1 MFEIVTKEA
10 LNPTVMRMD
19 VCAPLI
25 AKKAK
30 AGQFIILRLDEQG
43 ERIPLTIADYDREKG
58 TVTIIFQKVGLTT
71 ELLGDLNEG
80 DSIRDFVGPL
90 GLPTE
95 LPDAYVDIRRL
106 VSDEAYVSTLLD
118 LLVDELLVSDTKLD
132 QVVELIWNTPAYRQ
146 SVTGSVPEL
155 DLDDADTFRSLFR
168 SLYQNNA
175 QVRGLLDE
183 QVRLL
188 AHDYLTALQVDDIT
202 YDIDRIDLDDNIV
215 DMLAE
220 NLDPE
225 GTPDAKNTLHIYG
238 TIANRLPLSA
248 EIQARLR
255 PTLIE
260 VPVQID
266 AKSEENVIA
275 ETPIYGEDLRTLIH
289 GCQVVIPVTLD
300 RYYRNGFDNTADCQL
315 LIELHLVKR
324 GGLKLNL

>member
-1 MFEIVTKEA
+1 MKK
-10 LNPTVMRMD
+10 L
-19 VCAPLI
+19 PLL
-25 AKKAK
+25 
-30 AGQFIILRLDEQG
+30 FL
-43 ERIPLTIADYDREKG
+43 
-58 TVTIIFQKVGLTT
+58 VGLLAAGCVDK
-71 ELLGDLNEG
+71 EYDLKDVETDNIAIG
-80 DSIRDFVGPL
+80 DSQSEFRCPLMTIRVSMQEITDNGIDIENVFRETDIW
-90 GLPTE
+90 LPTE

-106 VSDEAYVSTLLD
+106 VSDEAYVSALLD

-175 QVRGLLDE
+175 QVRELLDE

>member
-1 MFEIVTKEA
+1 MKK
-10 LNPTVMRMD
+10 L
-19 VCAPLI
+19 PLL
-25 AKKAK
+25 
-30 AGQFIILRLDEQG
+30 FL
-43 ERIPLTIADYDREKG
+43 
-58 TVTIIFQKVGLTT
+58 VGLLAAGCVDK
-71 ELLGDLNEG
+71 EYDLKDVETDNIAIG
-80 DSIRDFVGPL
+80 DSQSEFRCPLMTIRVSMQEITDNGIDIENVFRETDIW
-90 GLPTE
+90 LPTE

-132 QVVELIWNTPAYRQ
+132 QVVELIWNNPAYRQ

-175 QVRGLLDE
+175 QVRELLDE

-188 AHDYLTALQVDDIT
+188 AHDYLMALQVDDIT

-248 EIQARLR
+248 EIRARLR

>member
-1 MFEIVTKEA
+1 MKK
-10 LNPTVMRMD
+10 L
-19 VCAPLI
+19 PLL
-25 AKKAK
+25 
-30 AGQFIILRLDEQG
+30 FL
-43 ERIPLTIADYDREKG
+43 
-58 TVTIIFQKVGLTT
+58 VGLLAAGCVDK
-71 ELLGDLNEG
+71 EYDLKDVETDNIAIG
-80 DSIRDFVGPL
+80 DSQSEFRCPLMTIRVSMQEITDNGIDIENVFRETDIW
-90 GLPTE
+90 LPTE

-118 LLVDELLVSDTKLD
+118 LLVDELLVSDAKLD

-168 SLYQNNA
+168 SLYQSSP
-175 QVRGLLDE
+175 QVRELLDE

-248 EIQARLR
+248 EIRARLR

>member
-1 MFEIVTKEA
+1 MKK
-10 LNPTVMRMD
+10 L
-19 VCAPLI
+19 PLL
-25 AKKAK
+25 
-30 AGQFIILRLDEQG
+30 FL
-43 ERIPLTIADYDREKG
+43 
-58 TVTIIFQKVGLTT
+58 VGLLAAGCVDK
-71 ELLGDLNEG
+71 EYDLKDVETDNIAIG
-80 DSIRDFVGPL
+80 DSQSEFRCPLMTIRVSMQEITDNGIDIENVFRETDIW
-90 GLPTE
+90 LPTE

-106 VSDEAYVSTLLD
+106 VSDEAYVSTLLN

>member
-1 MFEIVTKEA
+1 MKK
-10 LNPTVMRMD
+10 L
-19 VCAPLI
+19 PLL
-25 AKKAK
+25 
-30 AGQFIILRLDEQG
+30 FL
-43 ERIPLTIADYDREKG
+43 
-58 TVTIIFQKVGLTT
+58 VGLLAAGCVDK
-71 ELLGDLNEG
+71 EYDLKDVETDNIAIG
-80 DSIRDFVGPL
+80 DSQSEFRCPLMTIRVSMQEITDNGIDIENVFRETDIW
-90 GLPTE
+90 LPTE

-175 QVRGLLDE
+175 QVRELLDE

-202 YDIDRIDLDDNIV
+202 YDIDRIDLDDKIV

>member
-1 MFEIVTKEA
+1 MKK
-10 LNPTVMRMD
+10 L
-19 VCAPLI
+19 PLL
-25 AKKAK
+25 
-30 AGQFIILRLDEQG
+30 FL
-43 ERIPLTIADYDREKG
+43 
-58 TVTIIFQKVGLTT
+58 VGLLAAGCVDK
-71 ELLGDLNEG
+71 EYDLKDVETDNIAIG
-80 DSIRDFVGPL
+80 DSQSEFRCPLMTIRVSMQEITDNGIDIENVFRETDIW
-90 GLPTE
+90 LPTE

-175 QVRGLLDE
+175 QVRELLDE

-225 GTPDAKNTLHIYG
+225 GTPDAKNTLHVYG

>member
-1 MFEIVTKEA
+1 MKK
-10 LNPTVMRMD
+10 L
-19 VCAPLI
+19 PLL
-25 AKKAK
+25 
-30 AGQFIILRLDEQG
+30 FL
-43 ERIPLTIADYDREKG
+43 
-58 TVTIIFQKVGLTT
+58 VGLLAAGCVDK
-71 ELLGDLNEG
+71 EYDLKDVETDNIAIG
-80 DSIRDFVGPL
+80 DSQSEFRCPLMTIRVSMQEITDNGIDIENVFRETDIW
-90 GLPTE
+90 LPTE
-95 LPDAYVDIRRL
+95 LPDAYVAIRRL

-118 LLVDELLVSDTKLD
+118 LLVDELLVSDAKLD

-155 DLDDADTFRSLFR
+155 DLDDADTFRSLVR
-168 SLYQNNA
+168 SLYQSSP
-175 QVRGLLDE
+175 QVRELLDE

>member
-1 MFEIVTKEA
+1 MKK
-10 LNPTVMRMD
+10 L
-19 VCAPLI
+19 PLL
-25 AKKAK
+25 
-30 AGQFIILRLDEQG
+30 FL
-43 ERIPLTIADYDREKG
+43 
-58 TVTIIFQKVGLTT
+58 VGLLAAGCVDK
-71 ELLGDLNEG
+71 EYDLKDVETDNIAIG
-80 DSIRDFVGPL
+80 DSQSEFRCPLMTIRVSMQEITDNGIDIENVFRETDIW
-90 GLPTE
+90 LPTE

-168 SLYQNNA
+168 SLYQSSP

>member
-1 MFEIVTKEA
+1 M
-10 LNPTVMRMD
+10 
-19 VCAPLI
+19 PLL
-25 AKKAK
+25 
-30 AGQFIILRLDEQG
+30 FL
-43 ERIPLTIADYDREKG
+43 
-58 TVTIIFQKVGLTT
+58 VGLLAAGCVDK
-71 ELLGDLNEG
+71 EYDLKDVETDNIAIG
-80 DSIRDFVGPL
+80 DSQSEFRCPLMTIRVSMQEITDNGIDIENVFRETDIW
-90 GLPTE
+90 LPTE

-175 QVRGLLDE
+175 QVRELLDE

-266 AKSEENVIA
+266 VKSEENVIA

>member
-1 MFEIVTKEA
+1 MKK
-10 LNPTVMRMD
+10 L
-19 VCAPLI
+19 PLL
-25 AKKAK
+25 
-30 AGQFIILRLDEQG
+30 FL
-43 ERIPLTIADYDREKG
+43 
-58 TVTIIFQKVGLTT
+58 VGLLAAGCVDK
-71 ELLGDLNEG
+71 EYDLKDVETDNIAIG
-80 DSIRDFVGPL
+80 DSQSEFRCPLMTIRVSMQEITDNGIDIENVFRETDIW
-90 GLPTE
+90 LPTE

-118 LLVDELLVSDTKLD
+118 LLVDELLVSDAKLD

-175 QVRGLLDE
+175 QVRELLDE

-188 AHDYLTALQVDDIT
+188 AHDYLMALQVDDIT

-248 EIQARLR
+248 EIRARLR

>member
-1 MFEIVTKEA
+1 MKK
-10 LNPTVMRMD
+10 L
-19 VCAPLI
+19 PLL
-25 AKKAK
+25 
-30 AGQFIILRLDEQG
+30 FL
-43 ERIPLTIADYDREKG
+43 
-58 TVTIIFQKVGLTT
+58 VGLLAAGCVDK
-71 ELLGDLNEG
+71 EYDLKDVETDNIAIG
-80 DSIRDFVGPL
+80 DSQSEFRCPLMTIRVSMQEITDNGIDIENVFRETDIW
-90 GLPTE
+90 LPTE

-175 QVRGLLDE
+175 QERELLDE

>member
-1 MFEIVTKEA
+1 MKK
-10 LNPTVMRMD
+10 L
-19 VCAPLI
+19 PLL
-25 AKKAK
+25 
-30 AGQFIILRLDEQG
+30 FL
-43 ERIPLTIADYDREKG
+43 
-58 TVTIIFQKVGLTT
+58 VGLLAAGCVDK
-71 ELLGDLNEG
+71 EYDLKDVETDNIAIG
-80 DSIRDFVGPL
+80 DSQSEFRCPLMTIRVSMQEITDNGIDIENVFRETDIW
-90 GLPTE
+90 LPTE

-132 QVVELIWNTPAYRQ
+132 QVVELIWNNPAYRQ

-289 GCQVVIPVTLD
+289 GCQVVIPVTFD

>member
-1 MFEIVTKEA
+1 MKK
-10 LNPTVMRMD
+10 L
-19 VCAPLI
+19 PLL
-25 AKKAK
+25 
-30 AGQFIILRLDEQG
+30 FL
-43 ERIPLTIADYDREKG
+43 
-58 TVTIIFQKVGLTT
+58 VGLLAAGCVDK
-71 ELLGDLNEG
+71 EYDLKDVETDNIAIG
-80 DSIRDFVGPL
+80 DSQSEFRCPLMTIRVSMQEITDNGIDIENVFRETDIW
-90 GLPTE
+90 LPTE

-118 LLVDELLVSDTKLD
+118 LLVDELLVSDAKLD
-132 QVVELIWNTPAYRQ
+132 QVVELIWNNPAYRQ

-248 EIQARLR
+248 EIRARLR

>member
-1 MFEIVTKEA
+1 MKK
-10 LNPTVMRMD
+10 L
-19 VCAPLI
+19 PLL
-25 AKKAK
+25 
-30 AGQFIILRLDEQG
+30 FL
-43 ERIPLTIADYDREKG
+43 
-58 TVTIIFQKVGLTT
+58 VGLLAAGCVDK
-71 ELLGDLNEG
+71 EYDLKDVETDNIAIG
-80 DSIRDFVGPL
+80 DSQSEFRCPLMTIRVSMQEITDNGIDIENVFRETDIW
-90 GLPTE
+90 LPTE

-132 QVVELIWNTPAYRQ
+132 QVVELIWNNPAYRQ

-175 QVRGLLDE
+175 QVRELLDE

-215 DMLAE
+215 DMLSK

>member
-1 MFEIVTKEA
+1 MKK
-10 LNPTVMRMD
+10 L
-19 VCAPLI
+19 PLL
-25 AKKAK
+25 
-30 AGQFIILRLDEQG
+30 FL
-43 ERIPLTIADYDREKG
+43 
-58 TVTIIFQKVGLTT
+58 VGLLAAGCVDK
-71 ELLGDLNEG
+71 EYDLKDVETDNIAIG
-80 DSIRDFVGPL
+80 DSQSEFRCPLMTIRVSMQEITDNGIDIENVFRETDIW
-90 GLPTE
+90 LPTE

-155 DLDDADTFRSLFR
+155 DLGDADTFRSLFR

-175 QVRGLLDE
+175 QVRELLDE

-275 ETPIYGEDLRTLIH
+275 ETPIYGEDLRTFIH

>member
-1 MFEIVTKEA
+1 MKK
-10 LNPTVMRMD
+10 L
-19 VCAPLI
+19 PLL
-25 AKKAK
+25 
-30 AGQFIILRLDEQG
+30 FL
-43 ERIPLTIADYDREKG
+43 
-58 TVTIIFQKVGLTT
+58 VGLLAAGCVDK
-71 ELLGDLNEG
+71 EYDLKDVETDNIAIG
-80 DSIRDFVGPL
+80 DSQSEFRCPLMTIRVSMQEITDNGIDIENVFRETDIW
-90 GLPTE
+90 LPTE

-106 VSDEAYVSTLLD
+106 VSDEAYVSTLLEQ
-118 LLVDELLVSDTKLD
+118 LVDELLVSDTKLD

-168 SLYQNNA
+168 SLYQSSP

-248 EIQARLR
+248 EIRARLR

>member
-1 MFEIVTKEA
+1 MKK
-10 LNPTVMRMD
+10 L
-19 VCAPLI
+19 PLL
-25 AKKAK
+25 
-30 AGQFIILRLDEQG
+30 FL
-43 ERIPLTIADYDREKG
+43 
-58 TVTIIFQKVGLTT
+58 VGLLAAGCVDK
-71 ELLGDLNEG
+71 EYDLKDVETDNIAIG
-80 DSIRDFVGPL
+80 DSQSKFRCPLMTIRVSMQEITDNGIDIENVFRETDIW
-90 GLPTE
+90 LPTE

-175 QVRGLLDE
+175 QVRELLDE

>member
-1 MFEIVTKEA
+1 MKK
-10 LNPTVMRMD
+10 L
-19 VCAPLI
+19 PLL
-25 AKKAK
+25 
-30 AGQFIILRLDEQG
+30 FL
-43 ERIPLTIADYDREKG
+43 
-58 TVTIIFQKVGLTT
+58 VGLLAAGCVDK
-71 ELLGDLNEG
+71 EYDLKDVETDNIAIG
-80 DSIRDFVGPL
+80 DSQSEFRCPLMTIRVSMQEITDNGIDIENVFRETDIW
-90 GLPTE
+90 LPTE

-106 VSDEAYVSTLLD
+106 ISDEAYVSTLLD

-132 QVVELIWNTPAYRQ
+132 QVVELIWNNPAYRQ

-175 QVRGLLDE
+175 QVRELLDE

>member
-1 MFEIVTKEA
+1 MKK
-10 LNPTVMRMD
+10 L
-19 VCAPLI
+19 PLL
-25 AKKAK
+25 
-30 AGQFIILRLDEQG
+30 FL
-43 ERIPLTIADYDREKG
+43 
-58 TVTIIFQKVGLTT
+58 VGLFAAGCVDK
-71 ELLGDLNEG
+71 EYDLKDVETDNIAIG
-80 DSIRDFVGPL
+80 DSQSEFRCPLMTIRVSMQEITDNGIDIENVFRETDIW
-90 GLPTE
+90 LPTE

-132 QVVELIWNTPAYRQ
+132 QVVELIWNNPAYRQ

-248 EIQARLR
+248 EIRARLR

-289 GCQVVIPVTLD
+289 GCQVIIPVTLD

>member
-1 MFEIVTKEA
+1 MKK
-10 LNPTVMRMD
+10 L
-19 VCAPLI
+19 PLL
-25 AKKAK
+25 
-30 AGQFIILRLDEQG
+30 FL
-43 ERIPLTIADYDREKG
+43 
-58 TVTIIFQKVGLTT
+58 VGLLAAGCVDK
-71 ELLGDLNEG
+71 EYDLKDVETDNIAIG
-80 DSIRDFVGPL
+80 DSQSEFRCPLMTIRVSMQEITDNGIDIENVFRETDIW
-90 GLPTE
+90 LPTE

-132 QVVELIWNTPAYRQ
+132 QVVELIWNNPAYRQ

-175 QVRGLLDE
+175 QVRELLDE

-188 AHDYLTALQVDDIT
+188 AQDYLTALQVDDIT

-215 DMLAE
+215 DMLSK

-248 EIQARLR
+248 EIRARLR

>member
-1 MFEIVTKEA
+1 MNAYEK
-10 LNPTVMRMD
+10 L
-19 VCAPLI
+19 PLL
-25 AKKAK
+25 
-30 AGQFIILRLDEQG
+30 FL
-43 ERIPLTIADYDREKG
+43 
-58 TVTIIFQKVGLTT
+58 VGLLAAGCVDK
-71 ELLGDLNEG
+71 EYDLKDVETDNIAIG
-80 DSIRDFVGPL
+80 DSQSEFRCPLMTIRVSMQEITDNGIDIENVFRETDIW
-90 GLPTE
+90 LPTE

-132 QVVELIWNTPAYRQ
+132 QVVELIWNNPAYRQ

-248 EIQARLR
+248 EIRARLR

>member
-1 MFEIVTKEA
+1 MKK
-10 LNPTVMRMD
+10 L
-19 VCAPLI
+19 PLL
-25 AKKAK
+25 
-30 AGQFIILRLDEQG
+30 FL
-43 ERIPLTIADYDREKG
+43 
-58 TVTIIFQKVGLTT
+58 VGLLAAGCVDK
-71 ELLGDLNEG
+71 EYDLKDVETDNIAIG
-80 DSIRDFVGPL
+80 DSQSEFRCPLMTIRVSMQEITDNGIDIENVFRETDIW
-90 GLPTE
+90 LPTE

-146 SVTGSVPEL
+146 SVTGSIPEL

-175 QVRGLLDE
+175 QVRELLDE

>member
-1 MFEIVTKEA
+1 MKK
-10 LNPTVMRMD
+10 L
-19 VCAPLI
+19 PL
-25 AKKAK
+25 
-30 AGQFIILRLDEQG
+30 LVL
-43 ERIPLTIADYDREKG
+43 
-58 TVTIIFQKVGLTT
+58 VGLLAAGCVDK
-71 ELLGDLNEG
+71 EYDLKDVETDNIAIG
-80 DSIRDFVGPL
+80 DSQSEFRCPLMTIRVSMQEITDNGIDIENVFRETDIW
-90 GLPTE
+90 LPTE

-132 QVVELIWNTPAYRQ
+132 QVVELIWNNPAYRQ

-175 QVRGLLDE
+175 QVRELLDE

>member
-1 MFEIVTKEA
+1 MKK
-10 LNPTVMRMD
+10 L
-19 VCAPLI
+19 PLL
-25 AKKAK
+25 
-30 AGQFIILRLDEQG
+30 FL
-43 ERIPLTIADYDREKG
+43 
-58 TVTIIFQKVGLTT
+58 VGLLAAGCVDK
-71 ELLGDLNEG
+71 EYDLKDVETDNIAIG
-80 DSIRDFVGPL
+80 DSQSEFRCPLMTIRVSMQEITDNGIDIENVFRETDIW
-90 GLPTE
+90 LPTE

-118 LLVDELLVSDTKLD
+118 LLVDELLVSGTKLD

-175 QVRGLLDE
+175 QVRELLDE

>member
-1 MFEIVTKEA
+1 MKK
-10 LNPTVMRMD
+10 L
-19 VCAPLI
+19 PLL
-25 AKKAK
+25 
-30 AGQFIILRLDEQG
+30 FL
-43 ERIPLTIADYDREKG
+43 
-58 TVTIIFQKVGLTT
+58 VGLLAAGCVDK
-71 ELLGDLNEG
+71 EYDLKDVETDNIAIG
-80 DSIRDFVGPL
+80 DSQSEFRCPLMTIRVSMQEITDNGIDIENVFRETDIW
-90 GLPTE
+90 LPTE
-95 LPDAYVDIRRL
+95 LPDAYVDIRRP
-106 VSDEAYVSTLLD
+106 VSDEAYDSTLLD

>member
-1 MFEIVTKEA
+1 MKK
-10 LNPTVMRMD
+10 L
-19 VCAPLI
+19 PLL
-25 AKKAK
+25 
-30 AGQFIILRLDEQG
+30 FL
-43 ERIPLTIADYDREKG
+43 
-58 TVTIIFQKVGLTT
+58 VGLLAAGCVDK
-71 ELLGDLNEG
+71 EYDLKDVETDNIAIG
-80 DSIRDFVGPL
+80 DSQSEFRCPLMTIRVSMQEITDNGIDIENVFRETDIW
-90 GLPTE
+90 LPTE

-168 SLYQNNA
+168 SLYQSSP

-215 DMLAE
+215 DMLSK

-315 LIELHLVKR
+315 LIGLHLVKR

>member
-1 MFEIVTKEA
+1 MKK
-10 LNPTVMRMD
+10 L
-19 VCAPLI
+19 PLL
-25 AKKAK
+25 
-30 AGQFIILRLDEQG
+30 FL
-43 ERIPLTIADYDREKG
+43 
-58 TVTIIFQKVGLTT
+58 VGLLAAGCVDK
-71 ELLGDLNEG
+71 EYDLKDVETDNIAIG
-80 DSIRDFVGPL
+80 DSQSEFRCPLMTIRVSMQEITDNGIDIENVFRETDIW
-90 GLPTE
+90 LPTE

-106 VSDEAYVSTLLD
+106 VSDEAYVSTLLEQ
-118 LLVDELLVSDTKLD
+118 LVDELLVSDTKLD

>member
-1 MFEIVTKEA
+1 MKK
-10 LNPTVMRMD
+10 L
-19 VCAPLI
+19 PLL
-25 AKKAK
+25 
-30 AGQFIILRLDEQG
+30 FL
-43 ERIPLTIADYDREKG
+43 
-58 TVTIIFQKVGLTT
+58 VGLLAAGCVDK
-71 ELLGDLNEG
+71 EYDLKDVETDNIAIG
-80 DSIRDFVGPL
+80 DSQSEFRCPLMTIRVSMQEITDNGIDIENVFRETDIW
-90 GLPTE
+90 LPTE

-118 LLVDELLVSDTKLD
+118 LLVDELLVSDAKLD
-132 QVVELIWNTPAYRQ
+132 QVVELIWNNPAYRQ

-175 QVRGLLDE
+175 QVRELLDE

-202 YDIDRIDLDDNIV
+202 SDIDRIDLDDNIV

-248 EIQARLR
+248 EIRARLR

-275 ETPIYGEDLRTLIH
+275 ETPIYGEDLRTLIR

>member
-1 MFEIVTKEA
+1 MKK
-10 LNPTVMRMD
+10 L
-19 VCAPLI
+19 PLL
-25 AKKAK
+25 
-30 AGQFIILRLDEQG
+30 FL
-43 ERIPLTIADYDREKG
+43 
-58 TVTIIFQKVGLTT
+58 VGLLAAGCVDK
-71 ELLGDLNEG
+71 EYDLKDVETDNIAIG
-80 DSIRDFVGPL
+80 DSQSEFRCPLMTIRVSMPEITDNGIDIENVFRETDIW
-90 GLPTE
+90 LPTE

-106 VSDEAYVSTLLD
+106 VSDEAYVSTLLEQ
-118 LLVDELLVSDTKLD
+118 LVDELLVSDTKLD

-175 QVRGLLDE
+175 QVRELLDE

-248 EIQARLR
+248 EIRARLR

>member
-1 MFEIVTKEA
+1 MKK
-10 LNPTVMRMD
+10 L
-19 VCAPLI
+19 PLL
-25 AKKAK
+25 
-30 AGQFIILRLDEQG
+30 FL
-43 ERIPLTIADYDREKG
+43 
-58 TVTIIFQKVGLTT
+58 VGLLAAGCVDK
-71 ELLGDLNEG
+71 EYDLKDVETDNIAIG
-80 DSIRDFVGPL
+80 DSQSEFRCPLMTIRVSMQEITDNGIDIENVFRETDIW
-90 GLPTE
+90 LPTE

-132 QVVELIWNTPAYRQ
+132 QVVELIWNNPAYRQ

-168 SLYQNNA
+168 SLYQSSP
-175 QVRGLLDE
+175 QVRELLDE

-248 EIQARLR
+248 EIRARLR

>member
-1 MFEIVTKEA
+1 MKK
-10 LNPTVMRMD
+10 L
-19 VCAPLI
+19 PLL
-25 AKKAK
+25 
-30 AGQFIILRLDEQG
+30 FL
-43 ERIPLTIADYDREKG
+43 
-58 TVTIIFQKVGLTT
+58 VGLLAAGCVDK
-71 ELLGDLNEG
+71 EYDLKDVETDNIAIG
-80 DSIRDFVGPL
+80 DSQSEFRCPLMTIRVSMQEITDNGIDIENVFRETDIW
-90 GLPTE
+90 LPTE

-106 VSDEAYVSTLLD
+106 ASDEAYVSTLLD

-168 SLYQNNA
+168 SLYQSSP
-175 QVRGLLDE
+175 QVRELLDE

-248 EIQARLR
+248 EIRARLR

>member
-1 MFEIVTKEA
+1 MKK
-10 LNPTVMRMD
+10 L
-19 VCAPLI
+19 PLL
-25 AKKAK
+25 
-30 AGQFIILRLDEQG
+30 FL
-43 ERIPLTIADYDREKG
+43 
-58 TVTIIFQKVGLTT
+58 VGLLAAGCVDK
-71 ELLGDLNEG
+71 EYDLKDVETDNIAIG
-80 DSIRDFVGPL
+80 DSQSEFRCPLMTIRVSMQEITDNGIDIENVFRETDIW
-90 GLPTE
+90 LPTE

-132 QVVELIWNTPAYRQ
+132 QVVGLIWNNPAYRQ

-175 QVRGLLDE
+175 QVRELLDE

-188 AHDYLTALQVDDIT
+188 AHDYLMALQVDDIT

>member
-1 MFEIVTKEA
+1 MKK
-10 LNPTVMRMD
+10 L
-19 VCAPLI
+19 PLL
-25 AKKAK
+25 
-30 AGQFIILRLDEQG
+30 FL
-43 ERIPLTIADYDREKG
+43 
-58 TVTIIFQKVGLTT
+58 VGLLAAGCVDK
-71 ELLGDLNEG
+71 EYDLKDVETDNIAIG
-80 DSIRDFVGPL
+80 DSQSEFRCPLMTIRVSMQEITDNGIDIENVFRETDIW
-90 GLPTE
+90 LPTE

-118 LLVDELLVSDTKLD
+118 LLVDELLVSDAKLD

-168 SLYQNNA
+168 SLYQSSP
-175 QVRGLLDE
+175 QVRELLDE

-220 NLDPE
+220 NLDPK

>member
-1 MFEIVTKEA
+1 MKK
-10 LNPTVMRMD
+10 L
-19 VCAPLI
+19 PLL
-25 AKKAK
+25 
-30 AGQFIILRLDEQG
+30 FL
-43 ERIPLTIADYDREKG
+43 
-58 TVTIIFQKVGLTT
+58 VGLLAAGCVDK
-71 ELLGDLNEG
+71 EYDLKDVETDNIAIG
-80 DSIRDFVGPL
+80 DSQSEFRCPLMTIRVSMQEITDNGIDIENVFRETDIW
-90 GLPTE
+90 LPTE

-118 LLVDELLVSDTKLD
+118 LLVDELLVSDAKLD

-175 QVRGLLDE
+175 QVRELLDE

-215 DMLAE
+215 DMLSK

-248 EIQARLR
+248 EIRARLR

>member
-1 MFEIVTKEA
+1 MKKLPLLFLVGLLAAGCVDKEYD
-10 LNPTVMRMD
+10 LKD
-19 VCAPLI
+19 VETDNIAIGDSQSEFRCPLI
-25 AKKAK
+25 
-30 AGQFIILRLDEQG
+30 
-43 ERIPLTIADYDREKG
+43 TIRVSMQEITDNGIDIENVFRE
-58 TVTIIFQKVGLTT
+58 TDIW
-71 ELLGDLNEG
+71 
-80 DSIRDFVGPL
+80 
-90 GLPTE
+90 LPTE

-175 QVRGLLDE
+175 QVRELLDE

-188 AHDYLTALQVDDIT
+188 AHDYLMALQVDDIT

-248 EIQARLR
+248 DIQARLR

>member
-1 MFEIVTKEA
+1 MKK
-10 LNPTVMRMD
+10 L
-19 VCAPLI
+19 PLL
-25 AKKAK
+25 
-30 AGQFIILRLDEQG
+30 FL
-43 ERIPLTIADYDREKG
+43 
-58 TVTIIFQKVGLTT
+58 VGLLAAGCVDK
-71 ELLGDLNEG
+71 EYDLKDVETDNIAIG
-80 DSIRDFVGPL
+80 DSQSEFRCPLMTIRVSMQEITDNGIDIENVFRETDIW
-90 GLPTE
+90 LPTE

-175 QVRGLLDE
+175 QVRELLDE

-188 AHDYLTALQVDDIT
+188 AHDYLMALQVDDIT

-248 EIQARLR
+248 EIRARLR

-266 AKSEENVIA
+266 AKSEENIIA

>member
-1 MFEIVTKEA
+1 MKK
-10 LNPTVMRMD
+10 L
-19 VCAPLI
+19 PLL
-25 AKKAK
+25 
-30 AGQFIILRLDEQG
+30 FL
-43 ERIPLTIADYDREKG
+43 
-58 TVTIIFQKVGLTT
+58 VGLLAAGCVDK
-71 ELLGDLNEG
+71 EYDLKDVETDNIAIG
-80 DSIRDFVGPL
+80 DSQSEFRCPLMTIRVSMQEITDNGIDIENVFRETDIW
-90 GLPTE
+90 LPTE

-118 LLVDELLVSDTKLD
+118 LLVDELLVSDAKLD

>member
-1 MFEIVTKEA
+1 MKK
-10 LNPTVMRMD
+10 L
-19 VCAPLI
+19 PLL
-25 AKKAK
+25 
-30 AGQFIILRLDEQG
+30 FL
-43 ERIPLTIADYDREKG
+43 
-58 TVTIIFQKVGLTT
+58 VGLLAAGCVDK
-71 ELLGDLNEG
+71 EYDLKDVETDNIAIG
-80 DSIRDFVGPL
+80 DSQSEFRCPLMTIRVSMQEITDNGIDIENVFRETDIW
-90 GLPTE
+90 LPTE

-175 QVRGLLDE
+175 QVRELLDE

-260 VPVQID
+260 VPVLID